1 MESFLSLGILM
12 ILENILE
19 YFRTSYDKFKEIFE
33 YLLLVMSSI
42 RFRFQVLETP
52 KVIKHE
58 ILKRF

>member
-1 MESFLSLGILM
+1 MEPFLSFGKLM
-12 ILENILE
+12 IVENILE
-19 YFRTSYDKFKEIFE
+19 YFRTSYDKFRETFE
-33 YLLLVMSSI
+33 YLILFI